1 MLQGLKTPFKPTS
14 IAIRTMSTQIPKTQ
28 KAIRIHET
36 GGLDVLRYEDAP
48 VPEINDDEVLIKNK
62 YAGINF
68 IENYFRTGLYPA
80 PKPQTLGREASGV
93 IVAKGKNVK
102 EFDIGDNVAY
112 ASPATF
118 AQYTKYNPAIRIFKL
133 PKDATEEKLQL
144 YGGLFIQGF
153 TALTFIT
160 EAYDVKKGDYIL
172 VHAAAGGVGLILTQ
186 LIKARGAHVI
196 ATASTDA
203 KLQLAK
209 ENGAEFLI
217 NSKTED
223 VTKKVLEITNG
234 KGVIASYDGVGKDT
248 FQISLDSLARKGTLI
263 SFGNASGAVPPVP
276 LTALNPKNLKL
287 LRPTV
292 FNYIADKEE
301 WDYYSKELFD
311 LVESGKL
318 KLDISKI
325 YPLSDYRQAAEDL
338 ESRKTT
344 GKLLLEIPQ

>member
-1 MLQGLKTPFKPTS
+1 
-14 IAIRTMSTQIPKTQ
+14 MSTQIPKTQ

-36 GGLDVLRYEDAP
+36 GDLDVLRYEDAP
-48 VPEINDDEVLIKNK
+48 VPEINDNEVLIKNK

-68 IENYFRTGLYPA
+68 IEKYFRTGLYPA

-102 EFDIGDNVAY
+102 GFEIGDNVAY
-112 ASPATF
+112 ASGATF
-118 AQYTKYNPAIRIFKL
+118 AQYTKYDPALRIFKL
-133 PKDATEEKLQL
+133 PKDASEEKFQL
-144 YGGLFIQGF
+144 YGSLFVQGF

-160 EAYDVKKGDYIL
+160 ESYDVKKGDYIL
-172 VHAAAGGVGLILTQ
+172 VHAAAGGVGLLLTQ
-186 LIKARGAHVI
+186 LINARGAHVI
-196 ATASTDA
+196 ATASTDE
-203 KLQLAK
+203 KLKLAK

-234 KGVIASYDGVGKDT
+234 KGVIASYDGIGKDT

-263 SFGNASGAVPPVP
+263 SYGNASGAVPPVP
-276 LTALNPKNLKL
+276 LTALTSKNLKI

-292 FNYIADKEE
+292 FTYIVTEDE
-301 WDYYSKELFD
+301 WEHYSKELFD

-318 KLDISKI
+318 KQDISKI
-325 YPLSDYRQAAEDL
+325 YPLSEYRQAAEDL
-338 ESRKTT
+338 EQRKTT